1 MMRYL
6 FCN

>member
-6 FCN
+6 F